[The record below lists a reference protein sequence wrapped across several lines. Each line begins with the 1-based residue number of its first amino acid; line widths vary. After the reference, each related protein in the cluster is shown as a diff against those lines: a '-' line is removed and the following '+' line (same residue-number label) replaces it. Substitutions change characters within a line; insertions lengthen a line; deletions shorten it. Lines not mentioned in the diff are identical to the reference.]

1 MKKPF
6 EVIAIIGKPRDQQ
19 AIQTHKE
26 LYQWLSSEGYQVFV
40 DDRLASILDDIPK
53 NIFLA

>member
-6 EVIAIIGKPRDQQ
+6 EVIAIIGKPRAQQ

-26 LYQWLSSEGYQVFV
+26 LFQWLTSKGYK
-40 DDRLASILDDIPK
+40 SW
-53 NIFLA
+53 

>member
-26 LYQWLSSEGYQVFV
+26 LSVV
-40 DDRLASILDDIPK
+40 K
-53 NIFLA
+53 C